1 MALNFSEVL
10 DGLTS
15 PDGLSELLPLQAP
28 PVPTH
33 FATLEG
39 LKAPGT
45 EQQDSVRHADFK
57 IFQPAISGYV
67 NGLRP
72 VLRCPQRNGRFQE
85 EIQTVRSL
93 EEEASYDPK
102 GAQ

>member
-45 EQQDSVRHADFK
+45 EQQDSVRHADFNTFNQQLAAMSMDC
-57 IFQPAISGYV
+57 ILF
-67 NGLRP
+67 
-72 VLRCPQRNGRFQE
+72 
-85 EIQTVRSL
+85 
-93 EEEASYDPK
+93 
-102 GAQ
+102 